1 MNKMITNHALEMS
14 ARLRDEF
21 QIKIEQVE
29 NWRDDEWDQL
39 DNHIQILADAF
50 GDRENFIRRLGEVTL
65 ERTATGGSLGLAY
78 RDRIKLSVDT
88 SFSAWTIVHELAH
101 VWDAKNDWKFSVA
114 LENFTGGYTNKKLS
128 ALKRFIPTS
137 RDAGKLGPQKKPGVM
152 EENRAATPQ
161 GIFMVTNPAVRIGT
175 STAKR
180 ISQNQLQCIADGNA
194 KMNYPKLRMSASKDI
209 FCQTE
214 QKIRSMASPTT
225 GLTMQYFSTRKTET
239 TQKPDAGNSFTN

>member
-1 MNKMITNHALEMS
+1 MS
-14 ARLRDEF
+14 ARLWDEF

-78 RDRIKLSVDT
+78 RDRIKLRADT

-128 ALKRFIPTS
+128 ALKRFIPLS
-137 RDAGKLGPQKKPGVM
+137 WDAGKLGPQKKPGGYGRKPGCNAAGYFYGDKPSGSNWNFNRKEDFAESVAM
-152 EENRAATPQ
+152 YCGWKRENELSKTAH
-161 GIFMVTNPAVRIGT
+161 GRIERYLLPNG
-175 STAKR
+175 AKDP
-180 ISQNQLQCIADGNA
+180 LYGIADNWSDYA
-194 KMNYPKLRMSASKDI
+194 LFFYPKNGDYTKTRRWQFIHELMQD
-209 FCQTE
+209 
-214 QKIRSMASPTT
+214 
-225 GLTMQYFSTRKTET
+225 GLQIK
-239 TQKPDAGNSFTN
+239 